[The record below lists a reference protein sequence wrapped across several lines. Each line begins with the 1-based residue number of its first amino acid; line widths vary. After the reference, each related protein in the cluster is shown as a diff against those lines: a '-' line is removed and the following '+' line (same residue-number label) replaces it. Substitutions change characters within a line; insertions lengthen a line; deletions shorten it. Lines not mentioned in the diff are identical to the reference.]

1 MDKVANAEML
11 VIYLVE
17 KAQTVM
23 HKQREEWMTEDE
35 KVLVSEAREIGFKVS
50 EAIQK
55 AQDEADAISNAEGVR
70 WPAPYQ
76 ALVDELDPLIE
87 RRDITTRFSK
97 AMGSLVKNPY
107 YYYYAR
113 PGSFDPWNR
122 VLQGTLANE
131 VFEAWQTGG
140 RDASFTRM
148 NLIQYQMDNKNRSG
162 SKAQRSRDEWNRR
175 YTQRRN
181 DAARIAEREIHA
193 ANPSWETTLQEHRK
207 LGATLETRKADD
219 LALFQEPINE
229 ALKEL
234 QAALAEAV
242 NV

>member
-1 MDKVANAEML
+1 MDKVANTEML

-35 KVLVSEAREIGFKVS
+35 KILVSEAREIGFKVS

-55 AQDEADAISNAEGVR
+55 AQDEADAISNAEGVQ

-107 YYYYAR
+107 SYYGR
-113 PGSFDPWNR
+113 PSSFHPWNR

-131 VFEAWQTGG
+131 VFEAWQTDG
-140 RDASFTRM
+140 RNTASTRI
-148 NLIQYQMDNKNRSG
+148 NLIQYKMDNKNRSG
-162 SKAQRSRDEWNRR
+162 SKAQQARDEWNRR

-219 LALFQEPINE
+219 LALFHGTINE
-229 ALKEL
+229 ALKDL

>member
-1 MDKVANAEML
+1 MDKVANTEML

-23 HKQREEWMTEDE
+23 NKQREEWITEDE

-50 EAIQK
+50 EAIRK
-55 AQDEADAISNAEGVR
+55 AQDEADAISNAEGVQ

-87 RRDITTRFSK
+87 RRDITTRFRK

-107 YYYYAR
+107 SYQGR
-113 PGSFDPWNR
+113 PSSFHPWNR

-131 VFEAWQTGG
+131 VFEAWRTGG

-148 NLIQYQMDNKNRSG
+148 NLIQYKMDNKTRSG
-162 SKAQRSRDEWNRR
+162 SKANQARDEWNRR

-219 LALFQEPINE
+219 LALFHGTINE
-229 ALKEL
+229 ALKDL